1 MEGYYFPHFSSAINF
16 PIKEFMEIR
25 TLARKN
31 TILSLNKNHATRNI
45 SLVYEQKPEKENL
58 PPIKQTQSLSHPA
71 LQYIRST
78 TPSESDL
85 QKFAMLLYRGLHY
98 GLKCLKGPSEAFLK
112 KKKVRL
118 SEPKNSSHKKILF
131 MGLDETLIHTEFSGS
146 AKFDDCEVKL

>member
-1 MEGYYFPHFSSAINF
+1 MET
-16 PIKEFMEIR
+16 R
-25 TLARKN
+25 TLPRKN
-31 TILSLNKNHATRNI
+31 TILSLNKNHPIRNK
-45 SLVYEQKPEKENL
+45 SLVYEKRTEKENL
-58 PPIKQTQSLSHPA
+58 PPIKPTQSLSHPA

-85 QKFAMLLYRGLHY
+85 KKFAMLLYRGLYY
-98 GLKCLKGPSEAFLK
+98 GIKYLKGPSEAFLK

-131 MGLDETLIHTEFSGS
+131 MDLDETLIHTEFTGS